1 MERPI
6 FFYSDKSQ
14 FSIQLKELLEEYP
27 VIAGSI
33 TIHDIKN
40 GNIPKD
46 VKTVPTIYQNGKIFS
61 GVNALTWIKEQIKY
75 YQQMIQNQ
83 QNQQQNQNQQQQRG
97 TIPAQGSNISN
108 IPAQGSNIQQMN
120 QQQQRMAQMTQ
131 QQNMNQQQQKQKL
144 PTDVIDQP
152 QNVFVKESGE
162 QYVVESYCDEN
173 GICGTDLSLFEK
185 RYENGKQFDGCQDLN
200 THVKSSNNFMS
211 VYEQPSK

>member
-83 QNQQQNQNQQQQRG
+83 QNQNQQQRG
-97 TIPAQGSNISN
+97 T

-120 QQQQRMAQMTQ
+120 QQQQRMTQMTQ
-131 QQNMNQQQQKQKL
+131 QQNMNHQQQQQQPQQKQKYL
-144 PTDVIDQP
+144 LMLLTNRKMFLLKNQ
-152 QNVFVKESGE
+152 
-162 QYVVESYCDEN
+162 EN
-173 GICGTDLSLFEK
+173 
-185 RYENGKQFDGCQDLN
+185 N
-200 THVKSSNNFMS
+200 T
-211 VYEQPSK
+211 